1 MEIETDELQG
11 IVDELATRLGRS
23 VAIDDPSI
31 RLLAASRHFGDED
44 PVRIRVM
51 LSRQAERTVVEYAH
65 SCGISRCEKP
75 VRVPGKPELSLR
87 PRICVPIRWSG
98 LLLGYL
104 WLIDPDGQLTELE
117 IDQAVTAAD
126 AASMVLYRRMLLH
139 ERERSRQ
146 EALLRD
152 LVSTDVAARA
162 RAQDEIADSGP
173 LTATGPVAVAS
184 VEIVS
189 PPEGNAT
196 AEAHVALSAAV
207 EEACRSEPVGRT
219 LAQAQPRRA
228 LLLYS
233 APTSPESVQAALA
246 ELAARAL
253 RVLSSSTNGTLR
265 GVAGVGSVQADV
277 DGCPVSYRHAR
288 TAAKVAGLLR
298 GFGPVAT
305 WDSLGVYALLLQLPR
320 RDLVTDLCPPALLRL
335 VRNDPSGRLLE
346 TAETYL
352 DCAGDATRAARE
364 LHIHRTTLHYRLGR
378 IQALSGSDL
387 TNGSDRLSL
396 HLGAKLLRL
405 TGAYPN
411 AGTSQ
416 ATAAVNA
423 AGGAQHSL
431 PS

>member
-11 IVDELATRLGRS
+11 IVDNLATRLGRS

-51 LSRQAERTVVEYAH
+51 LRRQAERNVVEYAH
-65 SCGISRCEKP
+65 SFGISRGDKP

-87 PRICVPIRWSG
+87 SRICIPVRWNG

-104 WLIDPDGQLTELE
+104 WLIDPDGTVPQAE

-152 LVSTDVAARA
+152 LVSADAAERA

-173 LTATGPVAVAS
+173 ISATGPVALAS
-184 VEIVS
+184 VEIITPPQGS
-189 PPEGNAT
+189 PAPD
-196 AEAHVALSAAV
+196 AHVALSAAV
-207 EEACRSEPVGRT
+207 EEACRSEPAGRT
-219 LAQAQPRRA
+219 LVQAQPRRA
-228 LLLYS
+228 LLLYC
-233 APTSPESVQAALA
+233 APISPESVQSALA
-246 ELAARAL
+246 ELAGRAL
-253 RVLSSSTNGTLR
+253 RVLSSATSGALR
-265 GVAGVGSVQADV
+265 GVAGVGSVQPDV

-288 TAAKVAGLLR
+288 TAAKVAGQLR

-320 RDLVTDLCPPALLRL
+320 HDLVTDLCPPALLRL
-335 VRNDPSGRLLE
+335 VRSDPSGRLLE

-352 DCAGDATRAARE
+352 DCAGDATRAAQV

-387 TNGSDRLSL
+387 TNGTDRLSL

-405 TGAYPN
+405 TGAYP
-411 AGTSQ
+411 GPS
-416 ATAAVNA
+416 
-423 AGGAQHSL
+423 GSSL
-431 PS
+431 PPSRT